1 MNCVILQPAYIP
13 WRGFFH
19 QIQKADC
26 FVFYDDVQYAKHGWF
41 NRNRVKTANGT
52 VWLTIPV
59 ASRGNVVHATQIRD
73 IRINWETNWSKKHW
87 MTLRQSYGKAPHFAR
102 YAGLLED
109 HYSRRPELL
118 SDFTIDLTIALARE
132 LGLDRRFVRSSELGI
147 PGYRTDRLIQICR
160 AVGADHYISGPSASA
175 YLEEDK
181 LRDAGISLEWMK
193 YDYPEYEQLHPPYD
207 PQVSIL
213 DLLFTK
219 GPGAAE
225 LIWPTTP

>member
-19 QIQKADC
+19 QIQKADT

-59 ASRGNVVHATQIRD
+59 ASRGNVVHATPIRD
-73 IRINWETNWSKKHW
+73 IRISWDTNWSKKHW
-87 MTLRQSYGKAPHFAR
+87 MTLRQSYGKAPFFAR

-132 LGLDRRFVRSSELGI
+132 LGLERRFVRSSELAI

-160 AVGADHYISGPSASA
+160 AVGADHYVSGPSASA

-181 LRDAGISLEWMK
+181 LREAGISLEYMK
-193 YDYPEYEQLHPPYD
+193 YDYPEYEQLYPPYD

-219 GPGAAE
+219 GPAAAE
-225 LIWPTTP
+225 LIWPTKP

>member
-1 MNCVILQPAYIP
+1 MKCVILQPAYIP

-19 QIQKADC
+19 LIEKADC

-41 NRNRVKTANGT
+41 NRNRIKTANGT

-59 ASRGNVVHATQIRD
+59 FSGGNVVNATPIRD
-73 IRINWETNWSKKHW
+73 IRINWETPWNKKHW
-87 MTLRQSYGKAPHFAR
+87 MTLRQSYGKAPHFDR

-118 SDFTIDLTIALARE
+118 CDFTIDLTMALTRE
-132 LGLDRRFVRSSELGI
+132 LGLERRFVRSSELGI
-147 PGYRTDRLIQICR
+147 PGYRTDRLIAICR

-181 LRDAGISLEWMK
+181 LRDAGITLEYMK

-219 GPGAAE
+219 GPAAPE
-225 LIWPTTP
+225 LIWPTKR